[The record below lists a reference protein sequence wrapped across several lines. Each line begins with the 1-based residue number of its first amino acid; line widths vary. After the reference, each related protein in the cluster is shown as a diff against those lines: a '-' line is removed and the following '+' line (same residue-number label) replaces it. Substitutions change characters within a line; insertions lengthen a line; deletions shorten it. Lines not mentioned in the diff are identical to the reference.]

1 MDEHQARRQ
10 QLEAQLAQLER
21 RQHKVESDRRRE
33 TNALEQ
39 DWQEQASTRQNDEVL
54 DSLEAEGGQQIAII
68 RAALKRLD
76 EGTYGICMTC
86 GKAIA
91 QARLDA
97 LPHAVQCIQC
107 AEKTDREGHHR
118 R

>member
-1 MDEHQARRQ
+1 MDKYQARRQ

-21 RQHKVESDRRRE
+21 RQDKVERDRRRE

-54 DSLEAEGGQQIAII
+54 DSLEAEGSQQIAII

-76 EGTYGICMTC
+76 EGTYGICVTC
-86 GKAIA
+86 GKPIA
-91 QARLDA
+91 PARLEA
-97 LPHAVQCIQC
+97 LPHAVQCITC
-107 AEKTDREGHHR
+107 AAQTETHGRHGR
-118 R
+118 

>member
-1 MDEHQARRQ
+1 MNEQQARRQ

-21 RQHKVESDRRRE
+21 RQTKVERDRRRE

-54 DSLEAEGGQQIAII
+54 DSLEAEGSQQIAII

-76 EGTYGICMTC
+76 EGTYGICVTC
-86 GKAIA
+86 GEPIA
-91 QARLDA
+91 KARLDA
-97 LPHAVQCIQC
+97 LPHAVQCIEC
-107 AEKTDREGHHR
+107 ATTTEQGRHR

>member
-1 MDEHQARRQ
+1 MNEQQARRQ

-21 RQHKVESDRRRE
+21 RQTKVERDRRRE

-54 DSLEAEGGQQIAII
+54 DSLESEGSQQIAII

-76 EGTYGICMTC
+76 EGTYGICVTC
-86 GKAIA
+86 GEPIA
-91 QARLDA
+91 KARLDA
-97 LPHAVQCIQC
+97 LPHAVQCIEC
-107 AEKTDREGHHR
+107 ATTTEQEGRHR